1 MGIPSAILVSPH
13 LSFRSQPQMS
23 LAEKILLTDSVSLEC
38 PWFMLPRHWYPAF
51 IILSITC
58 NCLFIY
64 VRIWLVSAS
73 PVPSR
78 QRWGRCSCPIANTQG
93 WGSVLSTGQLLD
105 STLMAKSPLQKR
117 QPLFKRLE
125 PSVLA
130 PALAIYP
137 VFPSLAQEVTAGPR
151 FHGPKTSW
159 LCSLNSWTRTTVHL
173 GKQHPGAS
181 HFDYFPSERRELT
194 FPWCP
199 IYVWAFYALSH
210 LDQDILE
217 KYSLQQNSEKSKF
230 LIWKLVCDPVD
241 STLRSDLKICA
252 FPYYTLVC

>member
-1 MGIPSAILVSPH
+1 MGNPSAILVSPH
-13 LSFRSQPQMS
+13 LSFRSQLRCHWQRRS
-23 LAEKILLTDSVSLEC
+23 FITDPVSLGC
-38 PWFMLPRHWYPAF
+38 PWFMPPWHWYPAF

-64 VRIWLVSAS
+64 VTIWLMSAS

-78 QRWGRCSCPIANTQG
+78 QRWARCSCPIANTQG

-117 QPLFKRLE
+117 QQLFKRLE

-130 PALAIYP
+130 PALDIYP

-159 LCSLNSWTRTTVHL
+159 LC
-173 GKQHPGAS
+173 A
-181 HFDYFPSERRELT
+181 
-194 FPWCP
+194 
-199 IYVWAFYALSH
+199 
-210 LDQDILE
+210 ILIHE
-217 KYSLQQNSEKSKF
+217 QEAQ
-230 LIWKLVCDPVD
+230 
-241 STLRSDLKICA
+241 
-252 FPYYTLVC
+252 

>member
-1 MGIPSAILVSPH
+1 
-13 LSFRSQPQMS
+13 
-23 LAEKILLTDSVSLEC
+23 
-38 PWFMLPRHWYPAF
+38 MLPWHWYSAF

-64 VRIWLVSAS
+64 VRIWLMYAS

-78 QRWGRCSCPIANTQG
+78 QRWGRCSCPLANTQG
-93 WGSVLSTGQLLD
+93 WGSVLSTGQLLN

-137 VFPSLAQEVTAGPR
+137 VFPSLAREVTAGPR

-159 LCSLNSWTRTTVHL
+159 LCGLNSWTRTTVNL
-173 GKQHPGAS
+173 GKQHPGTS
-181 HFDYFPSERRELT
+181 HFDYFPSGRRELT

-217 KYSLQQNSEKSKF
+217 KHSLQQNSEKFKY

-252 FPYYTLVC
+252 FPHYTLVC